1 MGSPKQLI
9 DSKVVLNLSLTEIK
23 KPIQE
28 ESFLEEMRINKK
40 IDFKGRSNQEALW
53 ILTGIGIAVL
63 LMLSVF

>member
-1 MGSPKQLI
+1 MDDPKQLI
-9 DSKVVLNLSLTEIK
+9 DRKIILNPSLAEIK

-28 ESFLEEMRINKK
+28 NGFLEDVIINKS
-40 IDFKGRSNQEALW
+40 IDLKAKTHQEALW